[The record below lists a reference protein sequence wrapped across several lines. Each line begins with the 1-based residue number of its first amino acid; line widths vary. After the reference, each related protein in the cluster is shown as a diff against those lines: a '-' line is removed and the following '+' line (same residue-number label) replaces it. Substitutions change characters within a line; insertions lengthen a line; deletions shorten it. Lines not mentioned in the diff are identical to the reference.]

1 MVEWYDTANSIG
13 ENPMV
18 LINLS
23 VLSRF
28 ISPSEALSVGR
39 MNNLAENDCSNI
51 HIQVIFK
58 LFCYKKF
65 VIDFGAGG

>member
-39 MNNLAENDCSNI
+39 MRTIWQKMMAAISI
-51 HIQVIFK
+51 SK
-58 LFCYKKF
+58 
-65 VIDFGAGG
+65 